1 MKNIF
6 KTLIPCLALSVALTG
21 CYDEMDDKAVIDA
34 KNYQENTVAASL
46 GEVSAI
52 NFSTVTM
59 TGSVSSVDG
68 ISEVGFM
75 VSTSADFSTYSAYPA
90 DELTTSFA
98 YTLTTTDET
107 TLYIRTYAYGI
118 GGTTN
123 VSEVKSVTTPVAPKF
138 EIAGTYEAVDY
149 DADSSEPTTSY
160 EVMVELLDDEEYNLA
175 ITNLWEGGMTIY
187 AKYDPETGAI
197 AIPAGQVIYVH
208 ASYGDVWIEEYNGAS
223 TVVGQFVTKGGY
235 LKLKAWGAVCSAGY
249 FGYQTT
255 NMAHK

>member
-6 KTLIPCLALSVALTG
+6 KSLIPCLALSVALTG

-34 KNYQENTVAASL
+34 MHYQENTVSASI

-59 TGSVSSVDG
+59 AGSVSSVDG

-75 VSTSADFSTYSAYPA
+75 VSTSADFSSYNVYPA
-90 DELTTSFA
+90 DELSTSFA
-98 YTLTTTDET
+98 YTLTTTDAT
-107 TLYIRTYAYGI
+107 THYVRTYAYGI
-118 GGTTN
+118 AGITN

-149 DADSSEPTTSY
+149 DADSSEPTAPY
-160 EVMVELLDDEEYNLA
+160 EVTIELLEDAEYNLA
-175 ITNLWEGGMTIY
+175 ITNLWDGGMTIY
-187 AKYDPETGAI
+187 AKYNSETGFVR
-197 AIPAGQVIYVH
+197 IPAGQVIYVH
-208 ASYGDVWIEEYNGAS
+208 AKYGDVWIEEAYGAS
-223 TVVGQFVTKGGY
+223 FVGGQFVTKGGY
-235 LKLKAWGAVCSAGY
+235 LNLNPWGAVCSAGY

-255 NMAHK
+255 SMSHK

>member
-1 MKNIF
+1 MENIF

-160 EVMVELLDDEEYNLA
+160 EVTVELLDDEEYNLA

>member
-21 CYDEMDDKAVIDA
+21 CYDEMEDKAVIDA
-34 KNYQENTVAASL
+34 KHYQENTVSASI

-59 TGSVSSVDG
+59 AGSVSSVDG

-75 VSTSADFSTYSAYPA
+75 VSKTADFSTYSAYAA
-90 DELTTSFA
+90 DELSTSFA

-107 TLYIRTYAYGI
+107 TLYVRTYAYGI

-123 VSEVKSVTTPVAPKF
+123 VSEVKTVTTPAAPKF

-149 DADSSEPTTSY
+149 DADSSEPTAPY
-160 EVMVELLDDEEYNLA
+160 EVTVELLEDAEYNLA
-175 ITNLWEGGMTIY
+175 ITNLWDGGMTIY
-187 AKYDPETGAI
+187 AKYNSETGAI

-223 TVVGQFVTKGGY
+223 TVEGQFVTKGGY
-235 LKLKAWGAVCSAGY
+235 FNLKAWGAVCGAGY

-255 NMAHK
+255 SMSHK

>member
-34 KNYQENTVAASL
+34 LHFQENTVSASI

-59 TGSVSSVDG
+59 SGSVSSVDG
-68 ISEVGFM
+68 VSEVGFM

-90 DELTTSFA
+90 DELSTSFA

-118 GGTTN
+118 GGVTN
-123 VSEVKSVTTPVAPKF
+123 VSETKSVTTPVAPKF
-138 EIAGTYEAVDY
+138 EISGTYEAIDY
-149 DADSSEPTTSY
+149 DASSSEPTTPY
-160 EVMVELLDDEEYNLA
+160 EVTVELLDDDEYNLA
-175 ITNLWEGGMTIY
+175 ITNLWDGGMTIY
-187 AKYDPETGAI
+187 ANYNQETGVVT
-197 AIPAGQVIYVH
+197 IPAGQVIYVH

-223 TVVGQFVTKGGY
+223 TVVGQFTIKGGY

-255 NMAHK
+255 SMAHK